1 MLQTQHIHYP
11 TMHHDASAYVCTAY
25 TSPNGTKLLLLKN
38 GLRSQ
43 KKVYL
48 KCSKRE
54 IARRKSSQAEREMRK
69 GKW

>member
-11 TMHHDASAYVCTAY
+11 TMHHDASSYVCTAY

-43 KKVYL
+43 KRCIKNVQ
-48 KCSKRE
+48 KRE